1 MSGPFKLKGWSPF
14 TAKTKTISRKE
25 DQPLTEE
32 QRYEQKV
39 KDAGL
44 WSLYQKEGE
53 NAFTKERGSYSTTVQ
68 NKIDEYGL

>member
-14 TAKTKTISRKE
+14 TAKTKTVSRKE

-44 WSLYQKEGE
+44 WGLYQKEGE
-53 NAFTKERGSYSTTVQ
+53 HAFTSFKNYPSDVIA
-68 NKIDEYGL
+68 KIKKYGL

>member
-1 MSGPFKLKGWSPF
+1 MSTPFKLKGWSPF
-14 TAKTKTISRKE
+14 TAKTKTVSRKE

-32 QRYEQKV
+32 QNYENRV

-53 NAFTKERGSYSTTVQ
+53 NAFTKKNYPSDVQ
-68 NKIDEYGL
+68 AKIDKYDL

>member
-14 TAKTKTISRKE
+14 TAKTKTVSRKE
-25 DQPLTEE
+25 DQPLTED

-44 WSLYQKEGE
+44 WGLYQKEGE
-53 NAFTKERGSYSTTVQ
+53 NAFTSFKNYSSDVIA
-68 NKIDEYGL
+68 KIKKHGL